1 MKKRIEYK
9 AHDTRYKGFA
19 CASELEP
26 EYFFRASSSKSA
38 PNHRLYPYLPICR
51 VRCAYRF
58 RRGFAWPEKRYAQ
71 RTLRGL
77 VFALWLAPST
87 LFFSA
92 SALAAENSIAIA
104 ADHLKNLG
112 VVLGKPEPVTQIPLL
127 TAPAKV
133 VVPPSED
140 YLVSAS
146 QSGLIT
152 RLHASIGETVNKGQ
166 VLAEL
171 NSPDLLT
178 LQREYLKAESALQLG
193 SLVFR
198 RDKKLFEEG
207 VIPERRWQ
215 ETTSQYRAFA
225 SEASEHRQLLEIA
238 GMTDAEIERLK
249 NTHRLSGQLQVRSPI
264 AGTVMERMAV
274 AGSRVDVL
282 APLYRIADL
291 SELWLEISIPQERA
305 AEVKIGDSV
314 ELENAEPQNG
324 AATAKIGLLSQNVN
338 PENQTVLARAVIEG
352 KQPAIRPGQRINI
365 RIIQTAER
373 PAYRVPSTAIAQ
385 HEGRAYLFIRSA
397 SGFDVAPVDVIG
409 RQGESSIVAGNLA
422 GTEEIAVKGAVA
434 LKANWLG
441 LGSGE

>member
-1 MKKRIEYK
+1 MKKLIKYK
-9 AHDTRYKGFA
+9 AHGTRYKGFA
-19 CASELEP
+19 CTSELEP
-26 EYFFRASSSKSA
+26 EHFSSRPSSESA
-38 PNHRLYPYLPICR
+38 PNHRLYQYLLSCR
-51 VRCAYRF
+51 IRFAYRF
-58 RRGFAWPEKRYAQ
+58 RRVFVRPKKRYAQ
-71 RTLRGL
+71 FILRRL
-77 VFALWLAPST
+77 VFALCLAPSP
-87 LFFSA
+87 LFFSV
-92 SALAAENSIAIA
+92 SALAADNSIAIA

-112 VVLGKPEPVTQIPLL
+112 IVLGKPEPVTQIPLL

-152 RLHASIGETVNKGQ
+152 RLHASIGETVKKGQ

-215 ETTSQYRAFA
+215 ETASQYHAFM

-238 GMTDAEIERLK
+238 GMTDAEIEQLK

-291 SELWLEISIPQERA
+291 SELWLEISVPQERA

-314 ELENAEPQNG
+314 ELENVESQDG
-324 AATAKIGLLSQNVN
+324 AAMAKIGLLSQNVN
-338 PENQTVLARAVIEG
+338 PENQTVLARAVIKG

-365 RIIQTAER
+365 RIIRTAEK
-373 PAYRVPSTAIAQ
+373 PAYRVPNTAIAQ
-385 HEGRAYLFIRSA
+385 HEGHAYLFIRSA
-397 SGFDVAPVDVIG
+397 TGFNVAPVDVIG
-409 RQGESSIVAGNLA
+409 KQGESSIVGGNLA
-422 GTEEIAVKGAVA
+422 GTEDIAVKGAVA
-434 LKANWLG
+434 LKATWLG
-441 LGSGE
+441 LGSDE